1 MNVSTNLHKIKS
13 VKITT
18 TNLMKGTDTTEILIT
33 GEDGQI
39 FSLNLFHNKDELE
52 IITNEKLK

>member
-1 MNVSTNLHKIKS
+1 MNVSTNLHQVKS

-18 TNLMKGTDTTEILIT
+18 TNLMKDTDTTKIFIT

-39 FSLNLFHNKDELE
+39 FVLNLFHDLDGLE
-52 IITNEKLK
+52 IITKGKIS

>member
-39 FSLNLFHNKDELE
+39 FSLNLFHDLDGLE